1 MSVVRFRPWAP
12 YTNSLAFSGA
22 FLCLE
27 FRGWMRITDV
37 VRPIAKQSATSAP
50 ARSPQGTN
58 RPKPVWIL
66 PPRAAISYPNNCTSF
81 SGAFLCLEF
90 RGWMRITDVVRPI
103 AKQSATSA
111 PARSPQG
118 ANRPKPVWI
127 LPPRAAI
134 SYPNNC
140 TSFSGAFLSL
150 EFRGWMRTTDV
161 VRPIAK
167 QSASSAPVRS
177 PQGTPLSY

>member
-1 MSVVRFRPWAP
+1 MEDVFSTLLSTLCFRTFNSLIHIGNRSSSLLKILVSVVRFRPWAP
-12 YTNSLAFSGA
+12 YTNSLA
-22 FLCLE
+22 
-27 FRGWMRITDV
+27 
-37 VRPIAKQSATSAP
+37 
-50 ARSPQGTN
+50 
-58 RPKPVWIL
+58 
-66 PPRAAISYPNNCTSF
+66 F